1 MDDEIRTPSRLPDR
15 GESVRQPKPEEGYDI
30 RALDQFY
37 AYCRALAALDA
48 HRRALARSR
57 RWLHRVGW
65 KLVLGG
71 GFLCVL
77 YWCLL
82 IRAAQT
88 ASL

>member
-1 MDDEIRTPSRLPDR
+1 M
-15 GESVRQPKPEEGYDI
+15 RQPNPEKGYDL

-57 RWLHRVGW
+57 RWLHRAGW
-65 KLVLGG
+65 KLVLGVA
-71 GFLCVL
+71 FLGLL

-88 ASL
+88 AS

>member
-1 MDDEIRTPSRLPDR
+1 MSDEIRTPSHLPDR
-15 GESVRQPKPEEGYDI
+15 GETVRRLNPEKGYDI

-65 KLVLGG
+65 KLVVGAAFLG
-71 GFLCVL
+71 LL

-82 IRAAQT
+82 IRAA
-88 ASL
+88 

>member
-1 MDDEIRTPSRLPDR
+1 MD
-15 GESVRQPKPEEGYDI
+15 GEKSMRQPQPEKEYDI

-37 AYCRALAALDA
+37 AYCQALSALDA

-65 KLVLGG
+65 KLLLGTA
-71 GFLCVL
+71 FLGLL

-82 IRAAQT
+82 IRAAQS
-88 ASL
+88 ASF

>member
-1 MDDEIRTPSRLPDR
+1 MSDEIRTPSHLPDR
-15 GESVRQPKPEEGYDI
+15 GESVRQPSPEKGYDT

-48 HRRALARSR
+48 HRRVLARSR

-65 KLVLGG
+65 KLVLGAA
-71 GFLCVL
+71 FLGLL

-82 IRAAQT
+82 IRAAQA

>member
-1 MDDEIRTPSRLPDR
+1 MGDEIRTQSRLPDR
-15 GESVRQPKPEEGYDI
+15 GEAVRQPNPQKDYDI

-57 RWLHRVGW
+57 RWFHRAGW
-65 KLVLGG
+65 KLFLGAL
-71 GFLCVL
+71 FLGLL

-88 ASL
+88 VS

>member
-1 MDDEIRTPSRLPDR
+1 MSDEIRTQRHLMDR
-15 GESVRQPKPEEGYDI
+15 GASLKQPNPEKEYDI
-30 RALDQFY
+30 RAVDQFY
-37 AYCRALAALDA
+37 AYCRALAVLDA

-65 KLVLGG
+65 KLLLGA
-71 GFLCVL
+71 GFLGLL

-88 ASL
+88 AS

>member
-1 MDDEIRTPSRLPDR
+1 MSDEIRTPSRLPDR
-15 GESVRQPKPEEGYDI
+15 GETVRQPDAEKDYDI

-57 RWLHRVGW
+57 RWLNRIGW
-65 KLVLGG
+65 KLVLGAAFL
-71 GFLCVL
+71 GFL

-88 ASL
+88 TSL

>member
-1 MDDEIRTPSRLPDR
+1 M
-15 GESVRQPKPEEGYDI
+15 RQPEPSKDYDI

-37 AYCRALAALDA
+37 AYCRALAELDA

-57 RWLHRVGW
+57 RWLHRAGW
-65 KLVLGG
+65 KLLLGAC
-71 GFLCVL
+71 FLGLL

-88 ASL
+88 ASWL

>member
-1 MDDEIRTPSRLPDR
+1 MSDEIRTPSRLPDR
-15 GESVRQPKPEEGYDI
+15 GESVRQQKAEKGYDI

-37 AYCRALAALDA
+37 AYCRALAALHA

-57 RWLHRVGW
+57 RWLYRAGW
-65 KLVLGG
+65 KLLLGA
-71 GFLCVL
+71 GFLGLL

-88 ASL
+88 VS

>member
-1 MDDEIRTPSRLPDR
+1 MNDEIRTPSRLPDR
-15 GESVRQPKPEEGYDI
+15 GESVRQPNPEKGYDI

-37 AYCRALAALDA
+37 AYCRALAALHA

-57 RWLHRVGW
+57 RWLHRIGW
-65 KLVLGG
+65 KLVLGAA
-71 GFLCVL
+71 FLGLL

-88 ASL
+88 VS